1 MSDGCICLLIFQQF
15 ELAQAALNFPYA
27 GCIEKINTLKA
38 ISVPGESRKTSE
50 KQYQIAMTKIGAI
63 LDQGD
68 PEIQSKLVQLIQTR
82 GETISLVSCSPSR
95 PPNSLSSSDVM
106 ETDEISSIAM
116 YTIRLNEWGA
126 QKRKNMQ
133 YDPRH
138 LSLDPP
144 RWEVKINV
152 EGQTYTG
159 RAKTQKLA
167 MHIAA
172 KQAVEELRIDM

>member
-1 MSDGCICLLIFQQF
+1 M
-15 ELAQAALNFPYA
+15 
-27 GCIEKINTLKA
+27 KA
-38 ISVPGESRKTSE
+38 ISVPGDTGKNAE
-50 KQYQIAMTKIGAI
+50 KQYQIAMTKIGVV

-68 PEIQSKLVQLIQTR
+68 PEIQSKLNKLIQTR
-82 GETISLVSCSPSR
+82 GETTSLESGSLSR

-106 ETDEISSIAM
+106 EIDEISSIAM
-116 YTIRLNEWGA
+116 YTMRLNEWGA
-126 QKRKNMQ
+126 QKRKNMK

-152 EGQTYTG
+152 EGQTFTG

-172 KQAVEELRIDM
+172 KQAVKELRIDM